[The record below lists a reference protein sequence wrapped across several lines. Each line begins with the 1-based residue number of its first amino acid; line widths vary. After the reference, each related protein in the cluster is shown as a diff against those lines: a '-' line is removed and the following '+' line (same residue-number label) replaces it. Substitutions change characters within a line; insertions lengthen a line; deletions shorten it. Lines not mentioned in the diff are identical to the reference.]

1 MEPAEWR
8 RVRAVRLRAL
18 ADTPDAFA
26 STLDH
31 ELGMP
36 DEQWPRRLATRDA
49 ATFIAVSDDHD
60 IGIAVGAAL
69 ADAAGLFAMWVA
81 PEARGKGAGDALVRA
96 VIVWARDNGHE
107 RLVLEVGDWNRSAI
121 DLYRRNGF
129 RPTGQIGTMPPP
141 RTHITEHQ
149 LALDLK

>member
-1 MEPAEWR
+1 MQPADWR

-26 STLDH
+26 STLGH
-31 ELGMP
+31 ELSMP
-36 DEQWPRRLATRDA
+36 DEQWSRRLVTQDA
-49 ATFIAVSDDHD
+49 ATFIAVSGDHD
-60 IGIAVGAAL
+60 IGIVVGATL
-69 ADAAGLFAMWVA
+69 PDAAGLFAMWVA
-81 PEARGKGAGDALVRA
+81 PEARGKGVGDALIRA
-96 VIVWARDNGHE
+96 VVGWAQENGHE

-129 RPTGQIGTMPPP
+129 TPTGQRGTMPSP

-149 LALDLK
+149 LALALT